1 VNEKVVGEI
10 GLCYHALL
18 RVSDGLWCR
27 IRTGEELDS
36 VRNYVIELPSEDN
49 VILAGLLD
57 SHSLLACARTL
68 QRLQAERKL
77 HAFQNIRLSRR
88 CVYAICGSVSW
99 WTS

>member
-49 VILAGLLD
+49 VILSDGHD
-57 SHSLLACARTL
+57 QIMIEFCSIIVCSISLNHRGPS
-68 QRLQAERKL
+68 
-77 HAFQNIRLSRR
+77 IRS
-88 CVYAICGSVSW
+88 
-99 WTS
+99 